1 MGSLLNDL
9 RYAIRVL
16 AKSPGIS
23 LIIVL
28 SMGLSI
34 GANTTVFT
42 WMESFVLNPTPLV
55 RDSGILV
62 AVNSAN
68 KDGSADE
75 ADPFSYLTYL
85 DWRDQS
91 KSFDGLLAH
100 NITRLNLRQPDEPQ
114 GEPIWGELVSG
125 NYFDVLGVPAI
136 VGRTFTEEEERNA
149 GHVAVLNNRL
159 WQRKFGGDQS
169 VIGQHLL

>member
-42 WMESFVLNPTPLV
+42 WMESFVLNPTPLTNCTV
-55 RDSGILV
+55 TSV
-62 AVNSAN
+62 APRRSSDNGSWPVQVIRSSCGRAGS
-68 KDGSADE
+68 GSA
-75 ADPFSYLTYL
+75 P
-85 DWRDQS
+85 
-91 KSFDGLLAH
+91 
-100 NITRLNLRQPDEPQ
+100 
-114 GEPIWGELVSG
+114 
-125 NYFDVLGVPAI
+125 
-136 VGRTFTEEEERNA
+136 VG
-149 GHVAVLNNRL
+149 G
-159 WQRKFGGDQS
+159 
-169 VIGQHLL
+169 